1 MKRNERQHLK
11 DNELAATMASMSHA
25 IESRGSQLLYAVV
38 GVVVIAT
45 VVLGFN
51 LYRQRS
57 QAKGQELLAEAMVA
71 LNARVVPASTAGAEG
86 DAPAAAQMGAT
97 GTFTTEA
104 AKLAVAIPKL
114 QAAAEAAPDS
124 PAGLTARYH
133 WAGALAAVGKN
144 ADAIAAF
151 DEVARRAGPD
161 SLYGRMARMGKADA
175 QARGGQVD
183 AAIVSWKEL
192 VAQQADD
199 LPVDA
204 LLVELGR
211 AYRAKGDAA
220 EARKSF
226 QQVVD
231 QHPNSPYAPVARTE
245 LDGLSAS

>member
-1 MKRNERQHLK
+1 MKRNERQRLK
-11 DNELAATMASMSHA
+11 DNELASTMASLSHA
-25 IESRGSQLLYAVV
+25 LENRGSQVLYAVL
-38 GVVVIAT
+38 GVVVIG
-45 VVLGFN
+45 VLVLGFN
-51 LYRQRS
+51 VYRQRS

-71 LNARVVPASTAGAEG
+71 LNARVVPAGAAGAEG

-133 WAGALAAVGKN
+133 LGGALAAIGKN
-144 ADAIAAF
+144 AEAIATF
-151 DEVARRAGPD
+151 EEVARRAGPN

-175 QARGGQVD
+175 QARAGQID
-183 AAIVSWKEL
+183 AAIASWKEL
-192 VAQQADD
+192 VEQHTSND
-199 LPVDA
+199 LPEDA

-211 AYRAKGDAA
+211 AYVAKGDAA
-220 EARKSF
+220 EARKTF

-245 LDGLSAS
+245 LDALTS